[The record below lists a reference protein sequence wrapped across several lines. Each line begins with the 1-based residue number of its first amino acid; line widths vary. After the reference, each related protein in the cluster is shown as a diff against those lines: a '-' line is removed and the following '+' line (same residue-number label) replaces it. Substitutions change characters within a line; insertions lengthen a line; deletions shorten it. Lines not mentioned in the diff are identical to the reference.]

1 MLAPGA
7 IVDPE
12 DLRVPGEQPGT
23 PVVVLDDLG
32 DLPHGHL
39 FRARQGKSLLL
50 VTALVPDVT
59 MQRELRDLFSYRV
72 VQAGEVIHPN
82 LLPTYG
88 CAPLPL
94 GEDGFDTL
102 YVLRPDP
109 GCPTLRQWLH
119 EVWQAGHVLDPLN
132 AVAIAVQICEA
143 LAALHEKY
151 AHGYV
156 TADTVFMYPTGG
168 MPQALLSA
176 AGEGSLL
183 PFAPNFERFAA
194 AGYLPQAG
202 PELFESPHEPRV
214 ETDVLG
220 AAALVLEILT
230 GAPLQAGMSLDRF
243 GLPPRLQRVLEV
255 ASRPNPEDR
264 PQDILM
270 FSRRL
275 QAAVGLGEDP
285 VEPSAVLE
293 PVHHGDHADPRY
305 PAMRARAWRP
315 PPPPPPPWA
324 GRATPTTGS
333 EAWNVGAPTP
343 GSGAWSLAASTPGSG
358 AWNLGSAPRN
368 APRAPGSGAWT
379 LPGASPSTAPPSAW
393 QPTGSAAAPLPAPPS
408 PAPMATPMD
417 RAPQAMRSPPAFG
430 RAFPTSTE
438 PDLSPSTAEA
448 MGPRGEGRTL
458 SFGGAPPP
466 AIPTPPSRTGLGSTV
481 GSTLGSTPAGPN
493 LPPPPSLAMQGM
505 QSHSVS
511 IMMPAPDGSIMAP
524 LSRGPAEF
532 VIVRHGKRHGP
543 YDLAQLER
551 LVPLGKLRSV
561 DAVEREST
569 GEKIL
574 AVDLPGLRPLFEERA
589 RTEEASV
596 MRAMPTA
603 PTVIVHTETEG
614 TRNRLWAVIGVLA
627 LGLAAAAVF
636 LAVR

>member
-1 MLAPGA
+1 VLAPGA

-12 DLRVPGEQPGT
+12 DLRIPGEQPGT

-50 VTALVPDVT
+50 LTALVPDVT

-72 VQAGEVIHPN
+72 VQAGEVIHAN

-132 AVAIAVQICEA
+132 AVAIVVQVCEA

-176 AGEGSLL
+176 TGEGSLL
-183 PFAPNFERFAA
+183 PFSPNFERFAA

-202 PELFESPHEPRV
+202 PELFQSPHEPRV

-230 GAPLQAGMSLDRF
+230 GAPLQPGMSLDRF
-243 GLPPRLQRVLEV
+243 ALPPRLQRILEV
-255 ASRPNPEDR
+255 ASRPSPEER

-324 GRATPTTGS
+324 GRATPATGT

-343 GSGAWSLAASTPGSG
+343 GSGAWNVGAPTPGSG
-358 AWNLGSAPRN
+358 AWNVGAAARP
-368 APRAPGSGAWT
+368 PGSGAWT
-379 LPGASPSTAPPSAW
+379 LPGPATAPPSAW
-393 QPTGSAAAPLPAPPS
+393 KPAGSTPLPRS
-408 PAPMATPMD
+408 TP
-417 RAPQAMRSPPAFG
+417 RAQPVRSAPAFG
-430 RAFPTSTE
+430 RAFPISAE

-448 MGPRGEGRTL
+448 MTLPRYETPTAPRSEGRTL
-458 SFGGAPPP
+458 LFGGAPPP
-466 AIPTPPSRTGLGSTV
+466 PIPTPPSRTAPAT
-481 GSTLGSTPAGPN
+481 TPAGAN
-493 LPPPPSLAMQGM
+493 LPPPPSLGKQA
-505 QSHSVS
+505 HSVS
-511 IMMPAPDGSIMAP
+511 IMMPAPDGSVMAP
-524 LSRGPAEF
+524 LSRGPADF

-561 DAVEREST
+561 DAVELEST

-574 AVDLPGLRPLFEERA
+574 AVDLPGLRPLFEARA

-603 PTVIVHTETEG
+603 PTVIVHAQPEG
-614 TRNRLWAVIGVLA
+614 DRNRLWAVIGVLA

-636 LAVR
+636 LATY